1 MASRL
6 KNTITYYVQ
15 SLGINKDYESLIDLL
30 CADRMKELLSKECL
44 NFILAQERGEW
55 MRVDQLAGSVDT
67 FMASHHS
74 IGEPVKHGG
83 PFPPREN
90 RLPKAVSQGESNNS
104 KKSESPIGNSKVKA
118 PSKEEVMRRGLCF
131 TCLSPGHRANLC
143 PKNKGPEAEKKST
156 KVNACGVKALNDSSA
171 FQEKVSGTYPLV
183 VEADQFYV
191 RKYVGVDIEA
201 VGVHS
206 KTEGQ
211 KRVAS
216 VNHLFSICSCQY
228 GDNCVSQGLKGKTSW

>member
-1 MASRL
+1 MFKFYSG
-6 KNTITYYVQ
+6 
-15 SLGINKDYESLIDLL
+15 SG
-30 CADRMKELLSKECL
+30 
-44 NFILAQERGEW
+44 ER
-55 MRVDQLAGSVDT
+55 RVDESRPISGVCGT

-143 PKNKGPEAEKKST
+143 PKIKGPEAEKKST

-201 VGVHS
+201 VGVQQAL
-206 KTEGQ
+206 EDGGAV
-211 KRVAS
+211 RLCNVM
-216 VNHLFSICSCQY
+216 
-228 GDNCVSQGLKGKTSW
+228 